1 MRHDRFVSVRW
12 SVSAVLAAAA
22 LAIGCGSSAGIS
34 AGAEGGHC
42 YPNSTCNAGL
52 TCASTLCVRLDAGA
66 AGSGAAGSTGAAA
79 GSNGSA
85 GASTGGAN
93 GGSAGAAGST
103 GSAGVSGS
111 AGASGTTGTDGGP
124 IGDASTAGDAATS
137 DGPVDATV
145 TGTDG
150 FSASDV
156 ALVPRA
162 SCPAGPFPTPAP
174 GVPLAVCTDADSLAA
189 LRYDVTSGPVW
200 VASENAFFFSCY
212 SPTAAPGKATGDIVK
227 YTPGGGCSI
236 VFPDVGT
243 NALTVAADG
252 RLIGASFKT
261 SSISQFDLSSGN
273 VTVLV
278 GAETGVKIG
287 MALGLAVHSNG
298 TIFFTNVS
306 EAAGTLATALY
317 RIDPSS
323 GVAQSVLP
331 GHTFAPGTGAM
342 ALSADETLL
351 IAFGLGRFTLIASA
365 QFDSGEADSAI
376 GGQNG
381 GVALDCADN
390 IYIPTHTA
398 GKILSFSE
406 SNLGSFPTGRDLAFG
421 GADSKSVLL
430 VDQKT
435 ISIVPMNVPGVP

>member
-1 MRHDRFVSVRW
+1 VN
-12 SVSAVLAAAA
+12 
-22 LAIGCGSSAGIS
+22 GT
-34 AGAEGGHC
+34 AGADG
-42 YPNSTCNAGL
+42 
-52 TCASTLCVRLDAGA
+52 GA
-66 AGSGAAGSTGAAA
+66 ADSPDAETF
-79 GSNGSA
+79 
-85 GASTGGAN
+85 
-93 GGSAGAAGST
+93 
-103 GSAGVSGS
+103 
-111 AGASGTTGTDGGP
+111 DGP
-124 IGDASTAGDAATS
+124 IDAM
-137 DGPVDATV
+137 V

-150 FSASDV
+150 FSVSDV

-162 SCPAGPFPTPAP
+162 SCPAGPFATPAP
-174 GVPLAVCTDADSLAA
+174 GTPQAVCTDADSLAA
-189 LRYDVTSGPVW
+189 LRYDVTGGPVW

-212 SPTAAPGKATGDIVK
+212 SPTAAPGKSTGDIVK

-243 NALTVAADG
+243 TDLTVAADG

-261 SSISQFDLSSGN
+261 SSISQFDLSSGD

-298 TIFFTNVS
+298 TIFFTNIL

-317 RIDPSS
+317 RIEPST
-323 GVAQSVLP
+323 GAAQSVLP

-351 IAFGLGRFTLIASA
+351 IAFGLGRFTLNASA
-365 QFDSGEADSAI
+365 QFNSGESDSAI
-376 GGQNG
+376 DGQNG
-381 GVALDCADN
+381 GVAIDCADN

-406 SNLGSFPTGRDLAFG
+406 SNIGSFPAGRDLAFG
-421 GADSKSVLL
+421 GADGKSVLL